1 MKKSLKA
8 LAVGILFATSL
19 VLAPSVKA
27 EAYGLEQT
35 NLATNSITIRWQ
47 AEPEAIKYNVYIQ
60 NESYE
65 DVLYTTLPASQTSL
79 TLPNLPAGSE
89 KDITVKYVYLDYD
102 NEENESYVGSGDF
115 RTLPGKVTNVRQEK
129 WWYFIEQ
136 FEATWDD
143 QSGADGYEVIIKT
156 TKGKT
161 IKSGSTYGNKV
172 SCSKI
177 SNQKIYTV
185 QARAYSTING
195 QKYYG
200 EWSDKAYCFTQPRIK
215 TLKKSGKKITVK
227 WGKVEGAT
235 GYDIYVS
242 TKPKTGYKKVKTVKA
257 NKTSYTITKIGKKK
271 LSAKKKY
278 YVYIATVKKVGGRR
292 YDSGKLY
299 YWDTKSGANSFNYF

>member
-8 LAVGILFATSL
+8 LAVGILFAASL

-102 NEENESYVGSGDF
+102 NEENESYVGYGDF

-136 FEATWDD
+136 LDAVWDL
-143 QSGADGYEVIIKT
+143 QSAVDGYEYYIKT
-156 TKGKT
+156 TKGKVVEHR
-161 IKSGSTYGNKV
+161 SGTVRSASCAV
-172 SCSKI
+172 SNS
-177 SNQKIYTV
+177 KIYTV
-185 QARAYSTING
+185 EVRAYSTING
-195 QKYYG
+195 QTYYG
-200 EWSDKAYCFTQPRIK
+200 PWSDKAYCFTQPRIK
-215 TLKKSGKKITVK
+215 SLKKSGKKITVK

-257 NKTSYTITKIGKKK
+257 NKSSYTITKIGKKK

-299 YWDTKSGANSFNYF
+299 YWNTKSGANSFNYF